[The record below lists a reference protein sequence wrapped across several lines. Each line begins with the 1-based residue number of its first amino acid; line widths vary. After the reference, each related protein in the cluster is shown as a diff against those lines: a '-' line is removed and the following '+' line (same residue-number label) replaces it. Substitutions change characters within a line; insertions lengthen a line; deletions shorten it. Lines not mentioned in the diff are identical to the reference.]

1 MTWHR
6 RMILALL
13 AIAPVG
19 AASGADVFRFYA
31 PPGGV
36 YANASLEREAV
47 VEVEIA
53 IEHEGTEVAQWFV
66 TVSRGASSVYE
77 PRTMAFGSHTLAY
90 QVYGEHPPA
99 GSVIKEPPD
108 ALTWDNVVTSGAFG
122 APASTP
128 QVSFVS
134 FFVHIP
140 AGQFVAAGE
149 YTDSVTLSLYTG
161 DPAEPATHALADSV
175 AVAITGRMARIL
187 DLYAVREPGI
197 RTMDLTTTATD
208 RLIAT
213 VNERSNS
220 ATGYTVLLTS
230 RNLAADLSGEPTPFF
245 LHSAGAARLSYVLT
259 YAGVAV
265 SGWSGGSAVLTDSD
279 GITAPG
285 WASRELRIGFTGSAT
300 LSAGSY
306 EDILTITIRAK

>member
-6 RMILALL
+6 WMILALL
-13 AIAPVG
+13 AFTPVG
-19 AASGADVFRFYA
+19 AASGADIFRFYA
-31 PPGGV
+31 PPGGI
-36 YANASLEREAV
+36 YANASIERAAV

-53 IEHEGTEVAQWFV
+53 IEHEGAEVPQWFV

-77 PRTMAFGSHTLAY
+77 PRVMAFGPHTLAY
-90 QVYGEHPPA
+90 QVYSEHPPS
-99 GSVIKEPPD
+99 GSVIKEPPH
-108 ALTWDNVVTSGAFG
+108 ALTWDNVATSGAFG
-122 APASTP
+122 APAATP

-134 FFVHIP
+134 IFVHIP

-149 YTDSVTLSLYTG
+149 YTDSVTLSLLTG

-175 AVAITGRMARIL
+175 AVAVTGRMARIL

-230 RNLAADLSGEPTPFF
+230 RNLAADLSGEVAPFF
-245 LHSAGAARLSYVLT
+245 LHTAGAARLPYVLT

-265 SGWSGGSAVLTDSD
+265 AGWFNGSAVLTDSN

-285 WASRELRIGFTGSAT
+285 WLTRALRIGFTGSAE
-300 LSAGSY
+300 LAAGSY